1 MTGRTK
7 PNPTLE
13 VANADKRANALGIW
27 EEAQAAAGSTVETYL
42 RSRGLTLPIPPSL
55 RVHPRLKHPCGT
67 YWPAMVALVTHAVT
81 GEPVAIHRTFLAPDG
96 HGKAP
101 VEPNKMMLGPTRGGV
116 VRLAI
121 RPTAF

>member
-1 MTGRTK
+1 
-7 PNPTLE
+7 
-13 VANADKRANALGIW
+13 
-27 EEAQAAAGSTVETYL
+27 
-42 RSRGLTLPIPPSL
+42 
-55 RVHPRLKHPCGT
+55 
-67 YWPAMVALVTHAVT
+67 MVALVTHAVT